1 MSAVLS
7 KMILPML
14 WFPNKMHVK
23 LEKVTQV
30 KMKDFSL
37 FSCSP
42 SAPLSFFWMKYTR
55 MGFSLRHF
63 ALTLRNSVEPTSQG
77 HGPFIATKPLNVT
90 NQMAKSWYHLDT
102 SHNWSCPN
110 IKLLSENTPS
120 SRVYVR
126 TVKLLH
132 SNMFSFYEALAM
144 EPKKL
149 WLSVYTG
156 RND

>member
-1 MSAVLS
+1 
-7 KMILPML
+7 MIPLML
-14 WFPNKMHVK
+14 WFPNKMHVE
-23 LEKVTQV
+23 LEKITQV

-37 FSCSP
+37 FSCSL
-42 SAPLSFFWMKYTR
+42 SVPLWFFRMKYTR
-55 MGFSLRHF
+55 MSFSLRRFCTDTEKKLWAHF
-63 ALTLRNSVEPTSQG
+63 QG

-90 NQMAKSWYHLDT
+90 NQMAKSWYHLNT

-149 WLSVYTG
+149 WLSAYTG
-156 RND
+156 KND